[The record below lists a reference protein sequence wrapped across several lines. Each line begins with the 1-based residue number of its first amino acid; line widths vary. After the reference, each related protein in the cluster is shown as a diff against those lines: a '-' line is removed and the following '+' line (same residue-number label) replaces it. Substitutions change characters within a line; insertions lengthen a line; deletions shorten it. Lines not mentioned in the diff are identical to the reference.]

1 MAIRK
6 YALVILDKQE
16 KIIDRYNLDL
26 VTEPSD
32 NGFTLDLSVISS
44 DIEDIITKVVQ
55 KKQVITMNVI
65 QYQNA
70 YNKTNILANWIQKY
84 STAQYKMCLEYND
97 TTQIKYCEGKVTN
110 LTKGEKDEFGEII
123 QRLSFTMSTPYFIR
137 QEQTINIQVS
147 NVGKKYPFAYPY
159 SYGMSKVENNEINN
173 IYILDIP
180 LIVTIFG
187 SISNPTISLVDENND
202 IYNTVKFS
210 GLILDENERIV
221 INSAQRK
228 IYKISANGIETDIV
242 SLTDPSKDTF
252 LRAKSGLSKIIINTS
267 DAGTGFKLTGGWRQ
281 YTL

>member
-6 YALVILDKQE
+6 YALVILDKQD

-26 VTEPSD
+26 VTDPTD
-32 NGFTLDLSVISS
+32 NGFTLNLSTISS

-65 QYQNA
+65 QYLNA
-70 YNKTNILANWIQKY
+70 YNKTNVLANWIQKY
-84 STAQYKMCLEYND
+84 STAQYRMCLEYND
-97 TTQIKYCEGKVTN
+97 TTQLRYCEGKVTG

-123 QRLSFTMSTPYFIR
+123 QKLSFTMSTPFFTK

-147 NVGKKYPFAYPY
+147 SVGKKYPYKYQY
-159 SYGMSKVENNEINN
+159 SYGSSKVENNEINN
-173 IYILDIP
+173 VYILDIP
-180 LIVTIFG
+180 LIITIDG
-187 SISNPTISLVDENND
+187 AISNPTISLIDENNE

-210 GLILDENERIV
+210 NFVLLKGEQLV

-228 IYKISANGIETDIV
+228 IYKIVNGIETDM
-242 SLTDPSKDTF
+242 SAETDPSYDTF
-252 LRAKSGLSKIIINTS
+252 LRAKNGLSKIVVNTA
-267 DAGTGFKLTGGWRQ
+267 DASSGFSLTGGWRQ

>member
-1 MAIRK
+1 MIRK
-6 YALVILDKQE
+6 YALVILDKQD

-26 VTEPSD
+26 VTDPTD
-32 NGFTLDLSVISS
+32 NGFTLNLSTISS
-44 DIEDIITKVVQ
+44 DIEDVITKVVQ

-97 TTQIKYCEGKVTN
+97 TTQTRYCEGKVTG
-110 LTKGEKDEFGEII
+110 LSKGEKDEYGEIV
-123 QRLSFTMSTPYFIR
+123 QKLSFTMSTPYFIK

-147 NVGKKYPFAYPY
+147 SIGKKYPYTYPY
-159 SYGMSKVENNEINN
+159 SYGTNVVENNNINN

-180 LIVTIFG
+180 LIITIDG
-187 SISNPTISLVDENND
+187 AISNPTISLVDENNN
-202 IYNTVKFS
+202 IYNTVRFS
-210 GLILDENERIV
+210 DFTLNQGEQLV

-228 IYKISANGIETDIV
+228 IYKIVNGIEIDM
-242 SLTDPSKDTF
+242 SAETDPSYDTF
-252 LRAKSGLSKIIINTS
+252 LRAKNGISKIIINTT
-267 DAGTGFKLTGGWRQ
+267 DTGTGFKLTGGWRQ

>member
-1 MAIRK
+1 MIRK
-6 YALVILDKQE
+6 YALVILDKQD

-26 VTEPSD
+26 VTAPTD
-32 NGFTLDLSVISS
+32 NGFSLDLSTISS

-84 STAQYKMCLEYND
+84 STAQYRMCLEYND
-97 TTQIKYCEGKVTN
+97 TTQIRYCEGKVTS

-123 QRLSFTMSTPYFIR
+123 QKLSFQMTTPYFVK

-147 NVGKKYPFAYPY
+147 SVGKKYPYTYPY
-159 SYGMSKVENNEINN
+159 SYGANKIENNEINN
-173 IYILDIP
+173 VYILDVP
-180 LIVTIFG
+180 LIITIDG
-187 SISNPTISLVDENND
+187 AISTPTISLIDNNNET
-202 IYNTVKFS
+202 YNTVKFPDFTLS
-210 GLILDENERIV
+210 VGEQLV

-228 IYKISANGIETDIV
+228 IYKIVNGIETDM
-242 SLTDPSKDTF
+242 SAETDPSYDTF
-252 LRAKSGLSKIIINTS
+252 LRAKNGISKIIVNTA
-267 DAGTGFKLTGGWRQ
+267 DAGNGFKLTGGWRQ

>member
-1 MAIRK
+1 MIRK
-6 YALVILDKQE
+6 YALVILDKQD

-26 VTEPSD
+26 VTEPTD
-32 NGFTLDLSVISS
+32 NGFSLDLSTISS

-84 STAQYKMCLEYND
+84 STAQYRMCLEYND
-97 TTQIKYCEGKVTN
+97 TTQIRYCEGKVIS

-123 QRLSFTMSTPYFIR
+123 QKLSFQMTTPYFVK

-147 NVGKKYPFAYPY
+147 SVGKKYPYTYPY
-159 SYGMSKVENNEINN
+159 CYGTNKIENNEIKNV
-173 IYILDIP
+173 YILDIP
-180 LIVTIFG
+180 LIIIIDG
-187 SISNPTISLVDENND
+187 AISNPIISLLDDSGEA
-202 IYNTVKFS
+202 YNTVRFS
-210 GLILDENERIV
+210 DFTLNQGEQLV

-228 IYKISANGIETDIV
+228 IYKISDGVETDM
-242 SLTDPSKDTF
+242 SADTDPSYDTF
-252 LRAKSGLSKIIINTS
+252 LRAKNGISKIIVNTA
-267 DAGTGFKLTGGWRQ
+267 DAGNGFKLTGGWRQ